1 LHIVI
6 QHTTTTY
13 KRMVT
18 QYTLTRN
25 VQYIYHILLVIQSI
39 DGVYGLHVY
48 ILCSYDHEALAS
60 MDF

>member
-1 LHIVI
+1 
-6 QHTTTTY
+6 
-13 KRMVT
+13 MVT

-39 DGVYGLHVY
+39 DGVYGRHVY